1 MTQTNLIGETI
12 LGYTVGEVIGSGTY
26 GTVYKASKSNASGHY
41 VRALKHIAIPTE
53 KQYTSI
59 LNSMGGDVAGADD
72 YFAAKLN
79 SVVAEIKI
87 LNDLSEKGSNHI
99 VRYYENDIRVTEAEG
114 KRYDIFILM
123 EYLTP
128 LDVYIQ
134 QHDFT
139 VDDVV
144 ELGLSILDA
153 LQVCHEN
160 SVIHRDIKDE
170 NIFVSN
176 DGVYKI
182 GDFGVSKV
190 LKEGSRAE
198 SMKGTP
204 NFLAPEIYLKQGNY
218 TASVDLYSLGIV
230 LYRLLNYSRNPF
242 LPHYPA
248 RFNED
253 DEDAAFEARM
263 RGDAP
268 DFPSL
273 GGEEIGN
280 VVIKAI
286 ADRDERFQTADE
298 FRQALKA
305 AKETASSRSLAQSIK
320 LETTNRS
327 KFQSS
332 KVVFEKTKGEV
343 DEEDFSVNINQTA
356 RDKNRELNKYVFEN
370 DSEVSPKEPQS
381 EMPTVTPE
389 STTKPKVLNKTGA
402 WIVGIAIGLIL
413 ATVLGITLLFMDRN
427 RKTEAKA
434 ASLKAASEAAASQA
448 AEEERQ
454 RAASEAA
461 AKSMEEALRKAE
473 SEAASLKAEQERLKA
488 ESEAAAEAEKEQQSQ
503 RSNYSSGQS
512 RTSAPAAAS
521 TAPTETPQTT
531 ETTTTDV
538 LDPGFTGE
546 ESMDELVE
554 GAEDYAQTLLD
565 SLQ

>member
-1 MTQTNLIGETI
+1 
-12 LGYTVGEVIGSGTY
+12 
-26 GTVYKASKSNASGHY
+26 
-41 VRALKHIAIPTE
+41 
-53 KQYTSI
+53 
-59 LNSMGGDVAGADD
+59 
-72 YFAAKLN
+72 
-79 SVVAEIKI
+79 
-87 LNDLSEKGSNHI
+87 
-99 VRYYENDIRVTEAEG
+99 
-114 KRYDIFILM
+114 
-123 EYLTP
+123 
-128 LDVYIQ
+128 
-134 QHDFT
+134 
-139 VDDVV
+139 
-144 ELGLSILDA
+144 
-153 LQVCHEN
+153 
-160 SVIHRDIKDE
+160 
-170 NIFVSN
+170 
-176 DGVYKI
+176 
-182 GDFGVSKV
+182 
-190 LKEGSRAE
+190 
-198 SMKGTP
+198 
-204 NFLAPEIYLKQGNY
+204 
-218 TASVDLYSLGIV
+218 
-230 LYRLLNYSRNPF
+230 
-242 LPHYPA
+242 
-248 RFNED
+248 
-253 DEDAAFEARM
+253 M

-413 ATVLGITLLFMDRN
+413 AAVLSITLLFMNRN
-427 RKTEAKA
+427 RKAEAEA

-461 AKSMEEALRKAE
+461 ARSMEEALRKAE

-488 ESEAAAEAEKEQQSQ
+488 ESEAAAEAKKEQQSQ

-546 ESMDELVE
+546 ESMDKLIE